1 MKYRY
6 IMSGSFI
13 PEKYEHVHDG
23 TDHRL
28 LCIEIPAPYARNNE
42 NEAKKDG
49 QLSYR
54 FVSVEGEVLIAV
66 YPGEDFELA
75 TDDNG
80 RKCLSVWTKGV
91 PFHFY
96 NYDEFKRLGGM
107 IYEMPSVMI
116 SDIPELGELSEEEMI
131 AYLEK
136 RVKETETTPWDA
148 GDYEAKATFTELFPS
163 LTPKSKPVYIDDEA
177 YCIVEEL

>member
-6 IMSGSFI
+6 MMSGSFS
-13 PEKYEHVHDG
+13 PEKYKYIHEG
-23 TDHRL
+23 TDHSL
-28 LCIEIPAPYARNNE
+28 LCIDIPAPYARNSE

-66 YPGEDFELA
+66 YPGEDFEVA

-80 RKCLSVWTKGV
+80 RKCLNTWAKGR

-96 NYDEFKRLGGM
+96 NYDGFKKLGGM
-107 IYEMPSVMI
+107 VYEMPESMI
-116 SDIPELGELSEEEMI
+116 YRVPEDLNEDEIIARLEEQI
-131 AYLEK
+131 NNT
-136 RVKETETTPWDA
+136 KETSWNV
-148 GDYEAKATFTELFPS
+148 GDYESKATFNELFPS
-163 LTPKSKPVYIDDEA
+163 LTPEDNPVYIDDEA
-177 YCIVEEL
+177 YCISKEL